1 MFLFLIYN
9 KNEALDAFKIYKV
22 EVEKQ
27 IKIVR
32 SNKDGEYYG
41 RYMGSRQKRDPFETM
56 FGTPQS
62 NDGAEKQN
70 RTLLDVVRSMNSN
83 FNLPLSLW
91 SETLKNYCVYL
102 K

>member
-1 MFLFLIYN
+1 M
-9 KNEALDAFKIYKV
+9 
-22 EVEKQ
+22 
-27 IKIVR
+27 R

-41 RYMGSRQKRDPFETM
+41 RYMGSRQKHDPFETM

-70 RTLLDVVRSMNSN
+70 RTLLDMVRSMNSN
-83 FNLPLSLW
+83 FNPPLSLW

-102 K
+102 NRVRNNAVPKTLLVMKQLKI